1 MTEKEVKSFYVLL
14 VLMIFGAFT
23 EMAGIGLIIPAL
35 TLMSNIDSVGDNIY
49 LSRVLN
55 YLGNPNQTQLLVMG
69 IGLLVAAYLFKMFFL
84 IILNWYQ
91 TGFVNRVRASISFR
105 LFSSYMQ
112 KDWTFHTYA
121 KASCIR

>member
-1 MTEKEVKSFYVLL
+1 MNVLKKTIKIMTEKEVKSFYVLL

-84 IILNWYQ
+84 IILLAMDIL
-91 TGFVNRVRASISFR
+91 G
-105 LFSSYMQ
+105 
-112 KDWTFHTYA
+112 
-121 KASCIR
+121 